1 MRRIVHVC
9 CVLALIIALSS
20 TGLAQIGT
28 STITG
33 RVTDPSGSVVPNV
46 TITVT
51 QELTNFTFSATSN
64 NEGLYRVQ
72 SLQPGKYKIVFELAG
87 FKKLVRDNIDLRVGD
102 TLAVDGQLQVG
113 EVGESI
119 EVTAQAQLLETETS
133 ASGAVVEGDFLYK
146 MPLYQRYIN
155 STLNII
161 PGMTTGGYAYGGD
174 LGSYHLAGQRNGAIG
189 IFEDGVVGNDQLGG
203 TNTIKPVQN
212 STEEVKVLT
221 TALPAEYGH
230 SAGGVINVVKKTGTN
245 EWHGLASYYGRF
257 RRMQHRLF
265 FDRLKTSQPTT
276 TNPEG
281 VPVYFM
287 MPDTNVSGP
296 IKKDKTFFFFGYQ
309 RLHEKKVAQDRAGT
323 PSLAMLGGDFTMGG
337 NGNPIFDPATTRQLA
352 DGTWV
357 RDPFPGRIIPLDRFD
372 PAARKMLSMN
382 PWVRPN
388 FAGGNSSTGPSRS
401 DPNLEYNEFARVFND
416 DFNARVDHQFSSN
429 LKAYTSWTGNWFSG
443 WNRPPRN
450 VALLDFDQTDG
461 IFTPTKQYNTSVG
474 LTWVVNPTTVNDAR
488 IGYFRRRSNREV
500 PSYKK
505 NYGQI
510 LGIPNITDELLP
522 AFISGG
528 GDNFSADTAYG
539 VFVSGPSQTV
549 GETLSFREDFSKTRG
564 VHAFKM
570 GYEVLQHR
578 LNSSDVGRPS
588 GQFSFANMTTGL
600 QPNGNSVPNTG
611 NNFAG
616 LLLGYV
622 SQGTFTRELTSWLP
636 RSSIHSFYFQDDWKF
651 SPTLTLN
658 LGVRYSNESPFN
670 TKYQKMSN
678 FDPNA
683 TDPLTGRKGG
693 IIHPSSGLNARD
705 NNNFQPRIGVAWHP
719 ATKWV
724 FRGGFAL
731 NTVDVKFPASRGQFE
746 EYVATASQQAAP
758 GDPRPLYRLSQGPNP
773 VVFNIRPDGSSPFVG
788 TNFSGRSSEWWDPS
802 LRNPYVLNWNMSVQY
817 ELTQNYLLEF
827 SYQASSGVGLVERWQ
842 INTFPIDYGKG
853 DLAFQNTVLAANQ
866 NYRPYTQFGDI
877 RMRSNFGHSTFHSGT
892 VKLEKR
898 YSYGL
903 TFTSFYTWSKS
914 LDSQDNDQDGTGVA
928 PIQMR
933 AWEKGRAGFDRN
945 HRFIAAATYEL
956 PVGRGRKWMNTGG
969 WKDYVLG
976 GFDIA
981 WLQTAESGNP
991 LTFTFDGSPN
1001 NYYPTYAGN
1010 RRPNLV
1016 SQPVLRDGWRDLGPD
1031 RFTAVNI
1038 NPIIDINSF
1047 AYPAAFTPGNAGRN
1061 ITTGTRLLWSQVSA
1075 AKNFKITEKILA
1087 QFRWDFQNCLKTY
1100 NFNTP
1105 TTTVDFRNPKTFAK
1119 LSTDP
1124 RTASLGGQPLMN
1136 ITFAVRF

>member
-1 MRRIVHVC
+1 MQRIVHAC
-9 CVLALIIALSS
+9 CVLALTVVFAS
-20 TGLAQIGT
+20 TSLAQIGT

-51 QELTNFTFSATSN
+51 QEDTNFTFPSTSN

-72 SLQPGKYKIVFELAG
+72 SLQPGKYKITFELQG
-87 FKKLVRDNIDLRVGD
+87 FKKLVRDNVDLRVGD
-102 TLAVDGQLQVG
+102 TLAVDAQLQVG
-113 EVGESI
+113 EIGESI
-119 EVTAQAQLLETETS
+119 EVTAQTQLLETETS
-133 ASGAVVEGDFLYK
+133 ASGAVVEGAFLYK

-161 PGMTTGGYAYGGD
+161 PGMTSGGYAYGGD
-174 LGSYHLAGQRNGAIG
+174 LGAYHLAGQRNGAIG
-189 IFEDGVVGNDQLGG
+189 VFEDGVVGNDQMGG
-203 TNTIKPVQN
+203 TGTIKPIQN

-257 RRMQHRLF
+257 RRMQHRLY
-265 FDRLKTSQPTT
+265 FDRLRTSQPTA

-281 VPVYFM
+281 VPTYFM
-287 MPDTNVSGP
+287 MPDANVSGP

-309 RLHEKKVAQDRAGT
+309 RLHEKKIAQDRAGVPT
-323 PSLAMLGGDFTMGG
+323 PAMKAGNFTMGG
-337 NGNPIFDPATTRQLA
+337 NGNPIYDPATTRQLA

-357 RDPFPGRIIPLDRFD
+357 RDPFPGNIIPTNRFD
-372 PAARKMLSMN
+372 PVAQKLLSIN
-382 PWVRPN
+382 PWHSPN
-388 FAGGNSSTGPSRS
+388 IVGGNSSTGPSRS
-401 DPNLEYNEFARVFND
+401 DPNLEYNEFAKVFFD
-416 DFNARVDHQFSSN
+416 DFNVRIDHQFSSN
-429 LKAYTSWTGNWFSG
+429 LKAYGSWTH
-443 WNRPPRN
+443 NRQNGLGRPRN
-450 VALLDFDQTDG
+450 VSILDFDAREGNDQPFHQHNASTG
-461 IFTPTKQYNTSVG
+461 M
-474 LTWVVNPTTVNDAR
+474 TWVVNPTTVNDAR
-488 IGYFRRRSNREV
+488 IGFFRRRNDRIV

-510 LGIPNITDELLP
+510 LGIPNITDDLLP
-522 AFISGG
+522 AFVSGG

-539 VFVSGPSQTV
+539 LDVSGPSRTI
-549 GETLSFREDFSKTRG
+549 GETISFRDDFSKTRG

-570 GYEVLQHR
+570 GYEVLKHR
-578 LNSSDVGRPS
+578 LNLTDTGRPS
-588 GQFSFANMTTGL
+588 GLFSFANMTSGL
-600 QPNGNSVPNTG
+600 QPNANAVPNTG
-611 NNFAG
+611 NTFAG

-622 SQGTFTRELTSWLP
+622 SQASFNTELASWLP
-636 RSSIHSFYFQDDWKF
+636 RSTIHSFYFQDDWKF

-658 LGVRYSNESPFN
+658 LGVRYTNESPFN
-670 TKYQKMSN
+670 TKYGNMSN

-683 TDPLTGRKGG
+683 TDPVTGRRGG
-693 IIHPSSGLNARD
+693 IIHPDSALSARD
-705 NNNFQPRIGVAWHP
+705 NNNFQPRVGVAWHP
-719 ATKWV
+719 AQKWV

-731 NTVDVKFPASRGQFE
+731 NTVDVKFPSSRGQFE
-746 EYVATASQQAAP
+746 EYVSSANQQRAP
-758 GDPRPLYRLSQGPNP
+758 GDPTPLFRLSQGPAP
-773 VVFNIRPDGSSPFVG
+773 VVYPIRPDGTSPFIG
-788 TNFSGRSSEWWDPS
+788 TNYGGRSSEWWDPS

-827 SYQASSGVGLVERWQ
+827 SYQASSGVGLAERWQ
-842 INTFPIDYGKG
+842 INTFPIDFGKG
-853 DLAFQNTVLAANQ
+853 DLAFQNTVLAAAQ
-866 NYRPYTQFGDI
+866 NYRPYTHFGDI

-903 TFTSFYTWSKS
+903 TFTNFYTWSKA
-914 LDSQDNDQDGTGVA
+914 LDSQDNDNDGTGVA
-928 PIQMR
+928 PIQNR

-945 HRFIAAATYEL
+945 HRYIAAVTYEL
-956 PVGRGRKWMNTGG
+956 PVGQGRKWMNTGG

-976 GFDIA
+976 GYELA
-981 WLQTAESGNP
+981 WLQTIESGNP
-991 LTFTFDGSPN
+991 LSFGFDGSPN
-1001 NYYPTYAGN
+1001 NYYPTFAGN

-1016 SQPVLRDGWRDLGPD
+1016 SQPVLRDNWIDLGPD

-1038 NPIIDINSF
+1038 NPILDINHF

-1075 AKNFKITEKILA
+1075 SKGFKITEKLSA
-1087 QFRWDFQNCLKTY
+1087 KFRWDFQNCLKTY

-1105 TTTVDFRNPKTFAK
+1105 TTTVDFRNPRTFAK

-1136 ITFAVRF
+1136 ITFALMF